1 MEGLPLLNGVEIKE
15 LRSKIV
21 MATVSLKFL
30 SLVLF
35 SWCYIFR
42 CTYVRKGRTLW
53 KGKPD

>member
-42 CTYVRKGRTLW
+42 CTYVRKGRALW
-53 KGKPD
+53 KGMPY